1 MICITILNWN
11 GFQDTIECLN
21 SLNRMNYSDYFVVVG
36 DNGSTNESMIRIEE
50 FCNKHSIK
58 IDVVWDINCTDINL
72 QKRQVVLLDLKENNG
87 FSKGN
92 NLIIKFSEKYNPD
105 YYFLLNND
113 TVIEPS
119 CISILSSF
127 ITQNKAYKVLIP
139 RINYFYDSKVIWN
152 CGGKLF
158 WGFRKYYYAKKNES
172 VVTKEVMDVSFVTGC
187 ALLVS
192 SALVHNH
199 KLLTEIFFFGE
210 EDFEFSMRMKK
221 QKVKMACV
229 TSAIVYHKVSA
240 SKSNISN
247 INTIHLHYLNR
258 FVNMKNHMAKWE
270 YRIWKFI
277 YFPYIFQLLYRQGF
291 SVKTSCKLLNTI
303 NTESSTLFEVPKC
316 LFHQILNITN

>member
-11 GFQDTIECLN
+11 GFQDTIECLD
-21 SLNRMNYSDYFVVVG
+21 SLNKMNYSDYFVVVG
-36 DNGSTNESMIRIEE
+36 DNGSTNESMIEIER
-50 FCNKHSIK
+50 FCNKQSIK
-58 IDVVWDINCTDINL
+58 IDVVENVNYTGINV
-72 QKRQVVLLDLKENNG
+72 QKRQVILLDLKENNG

-92 NLIIKFSEKYNPD
+92 NLMIKFSEKYNPD

-113 TVIEPS
+113 TVIDLS

-127 ITQNKAYKVLIP
+127 ITQNKAYKVVIP
-139 RINYFYDSKVIWN
+139 RINYFYDNKVVWN

-172 VVTKEVMDVSFVTGC
+172 VIKKEVMDVSFVTGC

-192 SALVHNH
+192 SDLVYNH

-210 EDFEFSMRMKK
+210 EDFEFSIRMKK

-229 TSAIVYHKVSA
+229 TTAIVYHKVSA

-247 INTIHLHYLNR
+247 INTTHLHYLNR
-258 FVNMKNHMAKWE
+258 FVNMKNHMSKWE

-291 SVKTSCKLLNTI
+291 SVKTSWKLLNTI
-303 NTESSTLFEVPKC
+303 NTESSTLYEVTKC